1 MCTVSF
7 IPLNSEHFIL
17 TSNRDERIARPTLS
31 PVTEVIG
38 DTKVIF
44 PKDLEAGGTWIAAGD
59 NGRMCCLL
67 NGAYVSHEKKSGYS
81 KSRGK
86 LALEAFEYENI
97 YDFFNQSNLEEVE
110 PFTLIV
116 IETGD
121 EMKLIE
127 FRWNSVCKQVREL
140 DIDRPHLWSSATLYN
155 FRIREKREMWFE
167 EWIINSNSIDREKVL
182 KFHSS
187 RHGSDPEND
196 LVMER
201 ANGLKTVSITQVELY
216 HDSLSMYYND
226 LLKKQKTS
234 LTNDIK
240 QNAYVLL
247 G

>member
-1 MCTVSF
+1 M
-7 IPLNSEHFIL
+7 PLNGEQFVI

-38 DTKVIF
+38 ATKVIF

-59 NGRMCCLL
+59 NGRICCLL
-67 NGAYVSHEKKSGYS
+67 NGAYVSHEKKSSYS

-86 LALEAFEYENI
+86 LVLAVFECEDI
-97 YDFFNQSNLEEVE
+97 YDFFNHCNLEEVE

-116 IETGD
+116 IETED

-127 FRWNSVCKQVREL
+127 FRWNSVCKQVRDL
-140 DIDRPHLWSSATLYN
+140 DVDRPYLWSSATLYN
-155 FRIREKREMWFE
+155 FRIREKREAWFK
-167 EWIINSNSIDREKVL
+167 EWILTSKSIDREKIL

-187 RHGSDPEND
+187 SHGSDPEND

-201 ANGLKTVSITQVELY
+201 ANGLRTVSITQIELY
-216 HDSLSMYYND
+216 RDSLNMHYHD
-226 LLKKQKTS
+226 LLKNQKTS
-234 LTNDIK
+234 LINGIK

-247 G
+247 E